1 MKDLP
6 EHLKELIQPTPS
18 GVDKLLA
25 AWDGLSVET
34 QLLILSIINTKDYL
48 LSAADDSAPDKIRIK
63 ALDSVNDFV
72 RYTAAK
78 EMFFPRGC
86 TDEEKAIEQKIKNDP
101 SDLVKYALDR
111 DTLGILTDSRL
122 DDAKEFFSLPHK
134 QRLALVRNL
143 TGYGSG
149 EVVSNLIK
157 YAIKNNIS
165 EEEVSEI
172 LQDFLIHPKPPKH
185 GLLLKLAYGGDLR
198 SISELVAL
206 IPVSHKARNPFI
218 VSLSKLEIENFDY
231 LDNLTEEELAFLLSQ
246 KTFVVEDYRK
256 KVFWSGNFL
265 DEGKKEKRLAERLL
279 NNSVIYNFSITDSEL
294 SEIFLKPRGER
305 FYFLKCLSQ
314 AQELELYQDLAIYY
328 HVLHRLNTS
337 ALYEKIKEKLE
348 KLEDNDYGYKRSIK
362 AFRFVE
368 MAWIAKR
375 WTCAEDSKIYGIESR
390 FRQNLYDNIVPDNVW
405 ETYIS
410 WKSNRVSCGKLPYVY
425 DFEADVDVDDEYLD
439 DSEDEDKLDVVEI
452 TESIE
457 KIKDKLWDIDL
468 NTSKNRSNIE
478 SLKIDQSIDMHK
490 IESIIIMLGVGVL
503 ALVVVFFLT
512 WV

>member
-1 MKDLP
+1 MLEKKTTELP
-6 EHLKELIQPTPS
+6 DHLKELIQPTPS

-34 QLLILSIINTKDYL
+34 QLLILSIIKTDDYL
-48 LSAADDSAPDKIRIK
+48 SNAADGLALEKIRIK
-63 ALDSVNDFV
+63 ALDSSNDFV

-78 EMFFPRGC
+78 EMFFPHDC
-86 TDEEKAIEQKIKNDP
+86 TDEEKVIEQKIKNDS

-111 DTLGILTDSRL
+111 DTLGIFADARL
-122 DDAKEFFSLPHK
+122 HDAKEFFSLPHK

-143 TGYGSG
+143 TGYG
-149 EVVSNLIK
+149 EDVSNIIK

-265 DEGKKEKRLAERLL
+265 DEGKKEKRF
-279 NNSVIYNFSITDSEL
+279 IYNFSITDSEL

-405 ETYIS
+405 ETY
-410 WKSNRVSCGKLPYVY
+410 K
-425 DFEADVDVDDEYLD
+425 
-439 DSEDEDKLDVVEI
+439 
-452 TESIE
+452 
-457 KIKDKLWDIDL
+457 
-468 NTSKNRSNIE
+468 
-478 SLKIDQSIDMHK
+478 
-490 IESIIIMLGVGVL
+490 
-503 ALVVVFFLT
+503 
-512 WV
+512 

>member
-165 EEEVSEI
+165 EVEVSEI
-172 LQDFLIHPKPPKH
+172 LQDFLIHPKPPFR
-185 GLLLKLAYGGDLR
+185 KLDDSDLH
-198 SISELVAL
+198 SIFELVAL
-206 IPVSHKARNPFI
+206 IPVSHKARGPFI
-218 VSLSKLEIENFDY
+218 LSLSKFNIGRHGRFNY
-231 LDNLTEEELAFLLSQ
+231 LDDLDDYELAFLLTQ
-246 KTFVVEDYRK
+246 KTFDAEDDRK
-256 KVFWSGNFL
+256 KLFWSGNFL